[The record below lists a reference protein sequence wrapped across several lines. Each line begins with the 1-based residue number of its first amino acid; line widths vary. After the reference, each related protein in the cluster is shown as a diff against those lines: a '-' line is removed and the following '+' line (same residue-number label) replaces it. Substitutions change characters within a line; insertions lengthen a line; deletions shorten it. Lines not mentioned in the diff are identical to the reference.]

1 MKHILVTA
9 FEPFGGETINPALEI
24 IRRLPEISPEGARI
38 HTLTVP
44 VTFADSHRV
53 VIDALNREHYDAVL
67 LLGQAGGRPSISIE
81 RVAINVEDAR
91 IPDNAGVQLED
102 VPILLDGAAAYFATI
117 PIRKIVESIRSEG
130 IPAVISNSAGTFVCN
145 HLMYHVLAR
154 LSGSDTLAGFIHVP
168 WMPEQ
173 IAHRPGQPSMALET
187 MLRAIETAIRALL

>member
-44 VTFADSHRV
+44 VTFADSHRI

-102 VPILLDGAAAYFATI
+102 VPILPDGAAAYFATI

-145 HLMYHVLAR
+145 HLMYHILAH